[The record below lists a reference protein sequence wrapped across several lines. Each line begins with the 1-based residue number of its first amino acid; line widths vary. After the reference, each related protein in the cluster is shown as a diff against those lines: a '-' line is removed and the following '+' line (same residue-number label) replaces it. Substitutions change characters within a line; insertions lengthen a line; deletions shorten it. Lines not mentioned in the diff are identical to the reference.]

1 MRIEAIGRHPA
12 CIDPLARR
20 HHQEWGALYDDWTL
34 EAATAE
40 LRDHATRTSLPTTLL
55 LMEEDQMLGS
65 VSLLIEDAPALQ
77 DRGSPWLGSLFVLPE
92 ARGRGGGRILVD
104 AAVAHAAREGVTL
117 LRLFTLWHEDFY
129 ASLGWQVEE
138 RTSLHGTPVVIMS
151 IRPAKRVPH
160 TGGPFASLWTTHD

>member
-1 MRIEAIGRHPA
+1 MRIEWIGRHPG
-12 CIDPLARR
+12 CIELLARW

-34 EAATAE
+34 DAATAE

-55 LMEEDQMLGS
+55 LMEGDDLLGS

-77 DRGSPWLGSLFVLPE
+77 DRGSPWLGSLFVLPD
-92 ARGRGGGRILVD
+92 ARGQGGGRILVE
-104 AAVAHAAREGVTL
+104 AAVAHAAHQGVAL
-117 LRLFTLWHEDFY
+117 LRLFTLWHEEFY

-151 IRPAKRVPH
+151 IRPARRVAH
-160 TGGPFASLWTTHD
+160 TGSPSDAAWAMHD